1 MSDNQ
6 FQLIM
11 NKLNEMQDE
20 TNKRFCNME
29 ESTNERFG
37 NMNERFSKMDKRFDK
52 LEKDLKETKDELQ
65 KEIQETNNRL
75 EQGLQETNDKL
86 EKGLKK
92 TKDELQKE
100 IKNTKNEIKH
110 VNIAAQGMIRIVQ
123 DDMGEVKHRLGKI
136 EEKQNLHEHQMTA
149 MMNNMTKGFK
159 ENKEQISEL
168 QKEYNQLLNI

>member
-37 NMNERFSKMDKRFDK
+37 NMNERFSKMDKRFDN
-52 LEKDLKETKDELQ
+52 LEKEFKETKDELQ
-65 KEIQETNNRL
+65 KEIQETNYN
-75 EQGLQETNDKL
+75 L
-86 EKGLKK
+86 EKELK
-92 TKDELQKE
+92 EA
-100 IKNTKNEIKH
+100 KNEIKH
-110 VNIAAQGMIRIVQ
+110 VNIAAQGMIKILQ
-123 DDMGEVKHRLGKI
+123 DEIGEVKHRLGKI

-168 QKEYNQLLNI
+168 QKEYNQLQNI

>member
-37 NMNERFSKMDKRFDK
+37 NMNERFSKMDKRFDN
-52 LEKDLKETKDELQ
+52 LEKEFKETKDELQKEIQETNYNLEKELKETKDELQ
-65 KEIQETNNRL
+65 KEIQETNYN
-75 EQGLQETNDKL
+75 L
-86 EKGLKK
+86 EKELK
-92 TKDELQKE
+92 EA
-100 IKNTKNEIKH
+100 KNEIKH
-110 VNIAAQGMIRIVQ
+110 VNIAAQGMIKILQ
-123 DDMGEVKHRLGKI
+123 DEIGEVKHRLGKI

-168 QKEYNQLLNI
+168 QKEYNQLQNI